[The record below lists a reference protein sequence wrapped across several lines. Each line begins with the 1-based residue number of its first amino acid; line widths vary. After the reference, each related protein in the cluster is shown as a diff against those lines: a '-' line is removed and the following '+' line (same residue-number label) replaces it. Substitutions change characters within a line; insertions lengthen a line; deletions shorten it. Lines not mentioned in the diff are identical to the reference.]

1 MNINKKNTKVIYS
14 IIALFI
20 FLPLIAGAA
29 GLVPCGGPNENA
41 CGFCDLLV
49 LTQRVLDF
57 ALKMAFLVI
66 IGFIVYGGFRWIF
79 SLGKEENLKAGQQI
93 ITNAIIGLIIILTAW
108 IIVNTVF
115 WTIKQMG
122 GDDYTGTWFHIECP
136 ASDNVFNAQEESNIP
151 ADDEIPNDQS
161 SEPEPELNC
170 VDCGGSLLDGNICNE
185 EECLSL
191 GNCKYYNYIAWPGG
205 FCKPEQNIG
214 DDEEWGDSTT
224 ISSPNQKCITIE
236 HSLGCEDGFKLNKS
250 KCEPGEHTTTIE
262 DYITSNGKG
271 QYCKFRGDNYPIGSE
286 FNPCYPPNGTLYI
299 DCVIDP
305 NYISPEEQ
313 IETKKKEIEEK
324 YPDLEGEWKE
334 DSAMCQAWEQNCTEV
349 QATADCG
356 TQKTIKDGFCLATE
370 PNKLL
375 NSPGEIMGNGW
386 FCEFGKSDINDPS
399 PEGKSFAYCIPKE
412 TEIPTDPIDSESEPE
427 TGTYKACRVSNWTF
441 LSGNQTLYCKET
453 DWTGEKPADECSIID
468 EVCSDTITNNEGLP
482 EEEQDVIIDEVNAE
496 LETGTYKDCEFYL
509 NTGTSACVTK
519 TWSGIENKPDGNFC
533 ENDSFCQKFIY
544 KVCRVNIETEAPFC
558 KASVWYGSSPK
569 PDNECE
575 DNSDC
580 QPTSTSGTYKA
591 CKVSNWTFLSGN
603 QTLYCKETDW
613 TGEKPADECSII
625 DEVCPVESGAF

>member
-191 GNCKYYNYIAWPGG
+191 GNCKYYNYIWPWPGG
-205 FCKPEQNIG
+205 FCKPNQDID

-224 ISSPNQKCITIE
+224 ISSPNQKCIAIE
-236 HSLGCEDGFKLNKS
+236 YSFKCEDGSKLNKS

-262 DYITSNGKG
+262 DYITSDGKG
-271 QYCKFRGDNYPIGSE
+271 RYCQFVGNASVGSE
-286 FNPCYPPNGTLYI
+286 INPCYPPSGTLYI
-299 DCVIDP
+299 DCIVDP
-305 NYISPEEQ
+305 DYIPLEEQ
-313 IETKKKEIEEK
+313 IEAKKNEIEEK
-324 YPDLEGEWKE
+324 YPDLDGEWE
-334 DSAMCQAWEQNCTEV
+334 EYPITCPEWDPNCDEAYGAAECSM
-349 QATADCG
+349 QEE
-356 TQKTIKDGFCLATE
+356 IKDGFCFAIE
-370 PNKLL
+370 PTKLL
-375 NSPGEIMGNGW
+375 NPPGEIMGKGW
-386 FCEFGKSDINDPS
+386 HCDFGKTNTNDPS
-399 PEGKSFAYCIPKE
+399 PEGKSFAYCIPKNDE
-412 TEIPTDPIDSESEPE
+412 VSINPEPEPEIDESKCEECGVGWSNICDESE
-427 TGTYKACRVSNWTF
+427 C
-441 LSGNQTLYCKET
+441 LSLGN
-453 DWTGEKPADECSIID
+453 
-468 EVCSDTITNNEGLP
+468 
-482 EEEQDVIIDEVNAE
+482 
-496 LETGTYKDCEFYL
+496 CEFTNTFGPGGKCEL
-509 NTGTSACVTK
+509 N
-519 TWSGIENKPDGNFC
+519 N
-533 ENDSFCQKFIY
+533 
-544 KVCRVNIETEAPFC
+544 
-558 KASVWYGSSPK
+558 
-569 PDNECE
+569 
-575 DNSDC
+575 
-580 QPTSTSGTYKA
+580 
-591 CKVSNWTFLSGN
+591 
-603 QTLYCKETDW
+603 
-613 TGEKPADECSII
+613 
-625 DEVCPVESGAF
+625 